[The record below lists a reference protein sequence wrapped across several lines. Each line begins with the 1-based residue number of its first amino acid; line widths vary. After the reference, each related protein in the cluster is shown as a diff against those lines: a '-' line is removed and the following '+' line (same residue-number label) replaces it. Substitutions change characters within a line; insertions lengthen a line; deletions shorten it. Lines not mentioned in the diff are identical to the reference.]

1 MVIWIRVLVV
11 EILSGLILD
20 IFFERKLTDFANG
33 LIMSELREK
42 VSKPSVMTDNLGLS
56 NSKDGVTIL

>member
-33 LIMSELREK
+33 LIMSELERESGREK
-42 VSKPSVMTDNLGLS
+42 RARG
-56 NSKDGVTIL
+56 